1 MHTKPGMGMLDEKDS
16 SQTGEEQVYKE
27 LYFTHQGRFS
37 EQIQDSMVGP
47 QPWGQEGGMGRL
59 LYSLTWAEINPSWS
73 MYLSQELSKHNLMG
87 PKEESREGPVLRDP
101 TY

>member
-47 QPWGQEGGMGRL
+47 QPWG
-59 LYSLTWAEINPSWS
+59 
-73 MYLSQELSKHNLMG
+73 
-87 PKEESREGPVLRDP
+87 
-101 TY
+101 